1 PASGSV
7 VVQSSGGGGGG
18 GGGGYVAPVS
28 KPVLAMEDLSMKIK
42 FLEEDK
48 ILLISNFTNTNVDQ
62 MAMSLTSRFEN
73 ILWEDYTQERIF
85 YVDPGMDTIYFKFRT
100 DKEVESNIIKK
111 EIKRIPS
118 GTLAKLKND
127 HKIYIIK
134 DNYKRHILSPKIFG
148 FYSHFDWNNIEI
160 LTKDQFNSYQD
171 AWLVRELNDYKV
183 YEINGDKTKH
193 HLNITAKKFKETG
206 RSWNMIYI
214 INKKEVESY
223 GLGVDVE

>member
-1 PASGSV
+1 
-7 VVQSSGGGGGG
+7 
-18 GGGGYVAPVS
+18 
-28 KPVLAMEDLSMKIK
+28 
-42 FLEEDK
+42 
-48 ILLISNFTNTNVDQ
+48 
-62 MAMSLTSRFEN
+62 
-73 ILWEDYTQERIF
+73 
-85 YVDPGMDTIYFKFRT
+85 FKFRT

-111 EIKRIPS
+111 EVKRIPS

-127 HKIYIIK
+127 HRVYIIK
-134 DNYKRHILSPKIFG
+134 DNYKRHILSPEIFG
-148 FYSHFDWNNIEI
+148 FYAHFDWDNVEI

-214 INKKEVESY
+214 INEKEVESY
-223 GLGVDVE
+223 KLGVDVE